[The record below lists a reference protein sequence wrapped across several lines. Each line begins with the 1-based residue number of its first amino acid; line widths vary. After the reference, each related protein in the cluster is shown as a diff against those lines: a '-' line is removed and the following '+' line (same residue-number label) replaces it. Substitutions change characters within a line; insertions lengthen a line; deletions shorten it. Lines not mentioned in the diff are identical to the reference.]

1 MPFPGASP
9 LPLEMARTRK
19 AKRTL
24 SSMLAE
30 KSQLAVTELA
40 LSLYVDSFALAA
52 SSPEQQPDWVGVH
65 LGVPT

>member
-1 MPFPGASP
+1 
-9 LPLEMARTRK
+9 
-19 AKRTL
+19 
-24 SSMLAE
+24 MLAE